1 MWDNLKIAFERYGY
15 IIRECLETL
24 TEMINAK
31 FFFFAIVAVGIG
43 TMGIWVPVAFEL
55 NLNEPAYILKQVV
68 VDKTLAISGQV
79 KEVTFTLKD
88 NTPLSLYIE
97 YIGDLKEITF
107 ENFSIFMYVIS
118 ILGVIA
124 AENFIKHQKPNG
136 KDSEALHSFSLF
148 IWFVAFV
155 LSFWALKEPKILS
168 WQLICSF
175 GLAVSLWLS
184 ISVKSDHFL
193 DIKKTSKELNGT
205 KSESKPNFNGGGLS
219 D

>member
-1 MWDNLKIAFERYGY
+1 MWDNLKVAWERYLY
-15 IIRECLETL
+15 IVQECLATL

-31 FFFFAIVAVGIG
+31 FFFFAVVAVGIG

-55 NLNEPAYILKQVV
+55 NLNGPSHVLEQ
-68 VDKTLAISGQV
+68 VDKTLIINTEV
-79 KEVTFTLKD
+79 KEVTITLMD
-88 NTPLSLYIE
+88 NTKLPLYVKYAE
-97 YIGDLKEITF
+97 KLKKITF

-124 AENFIKHQKPNG
+124 AENFIKNEKPDG

-193 DIKKTSKELNGT
+193 DIKQTNKKLNGT
-205 KSESKPNFNGGGLS
+205 KSETKPNFNGGGLS